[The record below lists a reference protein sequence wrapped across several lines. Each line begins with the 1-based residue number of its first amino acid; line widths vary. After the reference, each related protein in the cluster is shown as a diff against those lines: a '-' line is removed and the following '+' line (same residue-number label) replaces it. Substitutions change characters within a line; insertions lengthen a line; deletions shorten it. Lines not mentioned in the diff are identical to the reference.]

1 MLVQSLLRM
10 EAACFFFT
18 LFIAFM
24 FIVVKRE
31 KTTLH
36 KYFANSLIS
45 LIVHLV
51 FDSITV
57 YTVNNMDTVSPFIN
71 DTMHRIYLMTMLFT
85 IYFMYKYVSRLIYEE
100 TEKQGLSKFSL
111 FIQWLLNIYMLA
123 AEILLAITPITYVET
138 AKGNYESGIG
148 KTIMFISV
156 TCFMI
161 HMILNIIIH
170 FKNLQLRTKVLIIL
184 ALFFEITTSIITAV
198 ENTLLLAGLG
208 LTLMMF
214 AIYLTLEQ
222 PNIQMVRQLSIEKK
236 KADDANASKSKFLSI
251 VSHEMRTPMNA
262 VVGMTELM
270 LNDNPSDKQKKYLLN
285 IQSSGKALV
294 ALLNDILDLSKIEAG
309 KLQIIE
315 QPYKFEPIL
324 DDVRMIIENRIG
336 SKPIKLVY
344 DIDEKIPATLYGD
357 GLRIRQIFINLLNN
371 SVKFT
376 KEGEI
381 RLTVKMLSSDN
392 NKMSLEFR
400 VRDTGQGIKQ
410 EDLSKLFK
418 AFSQVDQEKN
428 HGKEGTGMGLSISSD
443 LIALMGGHLEVAS
456 EYGEW
461 TEFFFTIDQGFVN
474 EECVSDKETVHQ
486 SIKGLK
492 VLVVDDAEINLEI
505 AKEIFEMFEVEAD
518 TAESGKKALKMVK
531 PDLYDVIFTDYI
543 MPEMN
548 GTEFT
553 EQIRNTTGKYFETV
567 PIIALTGDVSEEARA
582 EFEKAGVNDFI
593 EKPIDPEK
601 LCKIT
606 EKYAAKLKV

>member
-10 EAACFFFT
+10 EVACFLFT
-18 LFIAFM
+18 LFIVFM
-24 FIVVKRE
+24 FIVIKRE

-36 KYFANSLIS
+36 KYFAHSLSS
-45 LIVHLV
+45 LLVHLI

-71 DTMHRIYLMTMLFT
+71 DLMHRIYLMTMLST
-85 IYFMYKYVSRLIYEE
+85 IYFMYKYVSQLIYEE
-100 TEKQGLSKFSL
+100 TEKQGHSKLSL
-111 FIQWLLNIYMLA
+111 FVRRLLNVYTVV
-123 AEILLAITPITYVET
+123 AEILLLVTPITYVET
-138 AKGNYESGIG
+138 PKGNYESGVG
-148 KTIMFISV
+148 KIIMFTSV
-156 TCFMI
+156 TCFI
-161 HMILNIIIH
+161 VHMILNIIIH
-170 FKNLQLRTKVLIIL
+170 FKIIQTKTRSLIIL
-184 ALFFEITTSIITAV
+184 ALFFEITASILTAI

-214 AIYLTLEQ
+214 AIYLTLQQ
-222 PNIQMVRQLSIEKK
+222 PNVQMVKQLSIEKK
-236 KADDANASKSKFLSI
+236 KADEANASKSKFLSI

-324 DDVRMIIENRIG
+324 NDVRMIIENRIG

-344 DIDEKIPATLYGD
+344 DIDERIPDTLYGD

-376 KEGEI
+376 EEGEI
-381 RLTVKMLSSDN
+381 CLSAKVVDFDN
-392 NKMSLEFR
+392 NKMAVKFQIS
-400 VRDTGQGIKQ
+400 DTGQGIKQ

-443 LIALMGGHLEVAS
+443 LISLMGGQLEVES

-461 TEFFFTIDQGFVN
+461 TKFFFTIDQGLVN
-474 EECVSDKETVHQ
+474 EECVTDNETVHQ

-492 VLVVDDAEINLEI
+492 VLIVDDAEINLEI
-505 AKEIFEMFEVEAD
+505 AREIFEMFEVSAD
-518 TAESGKKALKMVK
+518 TAESGKKALEMIK
-531 PDLYDVIFTDYI
+531 PDLYDVIFTDYV

-548 GTEFT
+548 GAELAVK
-553 EQIRNTTGKYFETV
+553 IRQNSGDYFKNV
-567 PIIALTGDVSEEARA
+567 PIIALTGDVSNEAKN
-582 EFEKAGVNDFI
+582 EFEKATINDYI
-593 EKPIDPEK
+593 EKPIEPEK
-601 LCKIT
+601 LCRIT
-606 EKYAAKLKV
+606 EKYSVKLKI